1 MTKNDLVNGMIVEQ
15 RNGDRKLVVGDMLIG
30 EDDWGMLDDH
40 RDDLISKD
48 SEYDIGFEEFDIVK
62 VYELIHN
69 IGTLGRLL
77 SKDNF
82 GNLRD
87 SDCIWTRNKTEEEKA
102 NISNTVI
109 KTIEDITNGM
119 IVETREGVR
128 YLVLGD
134 LSIGENSWLALSD
147 YNDSIS
153 LNHRNYKE
161 LDIVKIYNPDEELG
175 GQRLPRNNFINLSE
189 EYLVWSESEVSEALK
204 TQGRMSLDKLL
215 SKIDDMSQKD
225 IESIIELE
233 ESITMK

>member
-1 MTKNDLVNGMIVEQ
+1 MTKNDLTSGMVIEQ
-15 RNGDRKLVVGDMLIG
+15 RNGDRKLVVGDLLIG
-30 EDDWGMLDDH
+30 EDDWGVLDEH

-48 SEYDIGFEEFDIVK
+48 SVADIDFEEFDIVK
-62 VYELIHN
+62 VYEVIHN

-77 SKDNF
+77 SKGNF

-109 KTIEDITNGM
+109 KTIEDVTNGM

-134 LSIGENSWLALSD
+134 LSIGENSWLELSD
-147 YNDSIS
+147 YNNSVGF
-153 LNHRNYKE
+153 NHRSFKE

-175 GQRLPRNNFINLSE
+175 GQRLPRNNFNNLSE
-189 EYLVWSESEVSEALK
+189 DYLVWSESEVSEALK